1 MLNRIWQRYGLVI
14 GLVLV
19 GLCKLWVIHTEE
31 IYGSSAE
38 YDALWYVGSAKYW
51 YWFQPYSWTAF
62 VRPCAYPLFMA
73 VVHFLGIPLRIAI
86 ELTQMA
92 GYAVLIAVLRK
103 VAVPRWLCVLL
114 FALMILHPA
123 SFLYNNHTMSE
134 SFYTPIL
141 VLALAGSLLT
151 LFTKKIGHAVWTGAS
166 YAVLWNIREE
176 SFLIPL
182 ILIVF
187 FVLALWQRRDGPTRK
202 AHFVFWLKRAGAL
215 GGTLFVLVM

>member
-1 MLNRIWQRYGLVI
+1 MISQLRQRYGFI
-14 GLVLV
+14 
-19 GLCKLWVIHTEE
+19 LCLIALGAFKLWLIHTEE
-31 IYGSSAE
+31 IYGSSTE
-38 YDALWYVGSAKYW
+38 YDALWYVGSAKHW

-62 VRPCAYPLFMA
+62 VRPCAYPLFIA

-187 FVLALWQRRDGPTRK
+187 FVLALWQRHDAATRK
-202 AHFVFWLKRAGAL
+202 AHFVFWLKCAGAL
-215 GGTLFVLVM
+215 SGTLLVLVT